1 MPEETAVEKVIDV
14 VEDFSCP
21 YQTAAYQEA
30 FRSWRRKKQNPYAFR
45 FTKNPKESS
54 FSESQSAVGLSPAK
68 TEQRIL
74 NRIGKLIGC
83 ALICYLVAENILDKA
98 AVMLMHLLHLHI
110 ELVFFGESRL
120 YGDERLVF
128 WLTFGI
134 QFIKYLIPAVLLQ
147 FVLRMPVQVSL
158 PMKIHKPARLVLGIG
173 MMMLLSIGMGTLQ
186 TPLSADMEK
195 YRIISSTGHSESGR
209 VILYLLMTIL
219 VLPMITELF
228 LHGCMFQALRQ
239 FGDDFAVISTS
250 ILAAALTHNLP
261 DAFRIGLVHLLIS
274 CYLIYTGS
282 FCSAAILRMIHE
294 IYMFAFFYIES
305 SNSAPSVQWW
315 IMMLI
320 PCVICTCASIYLF
333 LKRNKTKDK
342 LSLNTT
348 YLNLRE
354 KIEAFFTAMPMTAFL
369 ICSVLLLV
377 ITSMLS

>member
-21 YQTAAYQEA
+21 YQSAAYQEA

-45 FTKNPKESS
+45 FTKNPKEAS
-54 FSESQSAVGLSPAK
+54 FAESQSAVGLSPAK
-68 TEQRIL
+68 TEQSIL
-74 NRIGKLIGC
+74 NRLGKLIGC
-83 ALICYLVAENILDKA
+83 ALIGYLVAENILDKA

-134 QFIKYLIPAVLLQ
+134 QFVKYLIPALLLQ
-147 FVLRMPVQVSL
+147 FTLRMPVQVSL
-158 PMKIHKPARLVLGIG
+158 PMKIYKPARLVLGIG
-173 MMMLLSIGMGTLQ
+173 MVMLLSIGMGILQ

-195 YRIISSTGHSESGR
+195 YRIIAGTDHSENGR
-209 VILYLLMTIL
+209 MIFHLLLTIL
-219 VLPMITELF
+219 LLPMITELF

-250 ILAAALTHNLP
+250 VLAAALTHNLP
-261 DAFRIGLVHLLIS
+261 DAIRIGLVHLLIS
-274 CYLIYTGS
+274 YYLIYTGS
-282 FCSAAILRMIHE
+282 FWSASVLRIVHE
-294 IYMFAFFYIES
+294 IYMFALFYMES
-305 SNSAPSVQWW
+305 SNNAPSLQWW
-315 IMMLI
+315 TMVLI
-320 PCVICTCASIYLF
+320 PCIICTVAGIYLF
-333 LKRNKTKDK
+333 LKRNRSQDK
-342 LSLNTT
+342 PALNTT

-354 KIEAFFTAMPMTAFL
+354 KLEAFFTAMPMVAFL